1 MSWVW
6 LVVERLELGDD
17 FLGVGGR
24 CLEQPAS
31 AAPISGDDNHLDV
44 GGLPGDC
51 FDNRGGFIFGAGL
64 EFVLAGGGVNG
75 EPAAVGQA
83 VEFFAIEVDG
93 GLERGAGEMAFAEE
107 DDGGIV
113 RAFGGVDGELGF
125 DGSGRCGRVGCC
137 GLLLGSRG
145 NGNKEQCG

>member
-6 LVVERLELGDD
+6 IVVERLELGDD

-24 CLEQPAS
+24 GLEQSAS
-31 AAPISGDDNHLDV
+31 AAPISGDDDHLNV

-51 FDNRGGFIFGAGL
+51 FDDRSGFIFGAGL

-83 VEFFAIEVDG
+83 VEFLAIEVDG

-113 RAFGGVDGELGF
+113 RVLRGVDRELGF
-125 DGSGRCGRVGCC
+125 DGGWCCGRIGGC

-145 NGNKEQCG
+145 SWNK

>member
-1 MSWVW
+1 MSSVW

-17 FLGVGGR
+17 FLGVGG
-24 CLEQPAS
+24 CGLEQPAA
-31 AAPISGDDNHLDV
+31 AAPISGDDDHLDV

-51 FDNRGGFIFGAGL
+51 FDDRGGFIFGAGL

-75 EPAAVGQA
+75 EPAAIGQA
-83 VEFFAIEVDG
+83 VEFLAIQEDG

-113 RAFGGVDGELGF
+113 GVL
-125 DGSGRCGRVGCC
+125 
-137 GLLLGSRG
+137 
-145 NGNKEQCG
+145 